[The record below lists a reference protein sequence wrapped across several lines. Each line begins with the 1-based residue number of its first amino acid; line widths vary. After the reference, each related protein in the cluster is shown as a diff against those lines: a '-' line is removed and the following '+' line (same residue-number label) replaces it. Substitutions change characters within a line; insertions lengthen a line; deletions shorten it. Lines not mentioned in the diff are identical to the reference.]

1 MERDTRIMLIGED
14 IEGPY
19 GGAFKVTRNLSA
31 DFPGRVLN
39 TPISEAA
46 IVGLGNG
53 LALAGLRPVCEIM
66 FGDFLTLAADQ
77 FINHAAKFHYMYN
90 NQVQVPLIIRTP
102 MGGKRGYG
110 ATHSQSLEKHFLGV
124 PETQVLAIHHRF
136 DPGEF
141 YDRLFAAVDRPTLV
155 IENKLLYAMRA
166 GGGINDGFALEYT
179 SDSLPTTRLR
189 PEGTTPDLTIVCY
202 GGMLPDVEQAV
213 DRLFEEH
220 EIACEII
227 CPMRLYPLDLNPILE
242 SVLRSRRLLL
252 VEEGLGFAAFGAEV
266 AAQILEHAPGAL
278 EVLARIASPE
288 HPIPSCGP
296 LERELLPGQKQIIHR
311 ARGMVLAGRPLTD

>member
-1 MERDTRIMLIGED
+1 MLIGED

-19 GGAFKVTRNLSA
+19 GGAFKVTRDLSA
-31 DFPGRVLN
+31 EFPGRVLN

-77 FINHAAKFHYMYN
+77 FINHAAKFRYMYN
-90 NQVQVPLIIRTP
+90 NRVQVPLIIRTP

-110 ATHSQSLEKHFLGV
+110 ATHSQSLEKHFLGL
-124 PETQVLAIHHRF
+124 PDTQVLAIHHRF

-141 YDRLFAAVDRPTLV
+141 YDRLLATVDRPTLV
-155 IENKLLYAMRA
+155 IENKLLYAVRV
-166 GGGINDGFALEYT
+166 GGGISDGFALEYT
-179 SDSLPTTRLR
+179 DDALPTTRVR
-189 PEGTTPDLTIVCY
+189 PEGLTPDLTILCY
-202 GGMLPDVEQAV
+202 GGMLPDVEKAV
-213 DRLFEEH
+213 EALFEEH
-220 EIACEII
+220 EIACEVI
-227 CPMRLYPLDLNPILE
+227 CPMRLYPLDLGPILE
-242 SVLRSRRLLL
+242 SVLKSRRLLV

-266 AAQILEHAPGAL
+266 AAQILEHAPGVL
-278 EVLARIASPE
+278 EVMARIASPE

-296 LERELLPGQKQIIHR
+296 LEKGLLPGEKHIIQR
-311 ARGMVLAGRPLTD
+311 AREMLLTGQPQMETDEHR